1 MPFHFINKIHAKI
14 PLSIPKIDVN
24 IFLGSLWDDLES
36 SVGPLACYH
45 NYLKTSNPEIYEYNI
60 HWAHKDLTFE
70 AALSFY
76 NHTAKGL
83 VSVSLLAIDRET
95 KKPDKESQ
103 DAILKSI
110 KRTVDCFTKNA
121 PTKPS
126 VFISVPLILKNKLAG
141 NYFLSKSNVTLLS
154 LPDRGDRLIFPIL
167 SENRT
172 EQEFE
177 SQNRA
182 IEIVSMLSTIT
193 QQLFDIDLSEGWLR
207 MPEEEFNELKISI
220 DFNRDFVTDN
230 GFDKISY
237 QEGEDINAA
246 DRSDEIIDESDSLLN
261 RKQSLPARADDII
274 EMVNSEPQYIQAC
287 KRFWEGLKMRSNL
300 SRSLT
305 GIHTLSYEIIA
316 YIASIEALLDS
327 SKITTEVSCPKCGTA
342 VYKEEWTVSMKFKTL
357 ISELSGV
364 APALPKVFGRI
375 YEDRSKFVHT
385 GINLHNFFA
394 HRPNRPAIL
403 RGKYILE
410 ETPDYY
416 YNVHEFTGYIL
427 RRFFYRKLSG
437 INVS

>member
-1 MPFHFINKIHAKI
+1 MAFHFINQIHEKI
-14 PLSIPKIDVN
+14 PLSIPKSDVN
-24 IFLGSLWDDLES
+24 LFLGSLWDDLES
-36 SVGPLACYH
+36 SAGPLACH
-45 NYLKTSNPEIYEYNI
+45 HSYLKTSNPEIFEYNI

-70 AALSFY
+70 ADLSFY

-83 VSVSLLAIDRET
+83 VSVSLLAIDYET

-103 DAILKSI
+103 EVIIKSI
-110 KRTVDCFTKNA
+110 KRTMDCYNKNN

-154 LPDRGDRLIFPIL
+154 LPDKNDRLIFPIL
-167 SENRT
+167 SENKT

-177 SQNRA
+177 AQNRA

-193 QQLFDIDLSEGWLR
+193 QQLFDIDLGKGWLK
-207 MPEEEFNELKISI
+207 MPEAEFNELKISL
-220 DFNRDFVTDN
+220 DFNGNFVTDH

-237 QEGEDINAA
+237 QEGEVINAA
-246 DRSDEIIDESDSLLN
+246 DRSDEIIEGSDSLINLE
-261 RKQSLPARADDII
+261 QSLPARADDII
-274 EMVNSEPQYIQAC
+274 EVVNAEPIYIQSC

-300 SRSLT
+300 SRSPT

-316 YIASIEALLDS
+316 YVASIEALLDS
-327 SKITTEVSCPKCGTA
+327 SKITTETACPKCGTA
-342 VYKEEWTVSMKFKTL
+342 VYKEEWKISKKFKIL

-364 APALPKVFGRI
+364 APALPKVFCRI

-385 GINLHNFFA
+385 GINLHNFSA
-394 HRPNRPAIL
+394 HRPNRPSIL
-403 RGKYILE
+403 KGKYILQ

-416 YNVHEFTGYIL
+416 HNVHEFTGYIL

-437 INVS
+437 SNVS

>member
-1 MPFHFINKIHAKI
+1 MAFHFINKIHEKI
-14 PLSIPKIDVN
+14 PLSIPKGDVN
-24 IFLGSLWDDLES
+24 LFLGRLWDDLELS
-36 SVGPLACYH
+36 IGPLACYH
-45 NYLKTSNPEIYEYNI
+45 NYLKTSNPEIFEYNI
-60 HWAHKDLTFE
+60 HWAHKDLPFE
-70 AALSFY
+70 AELSFF
-76 NHTAKGL
+76 NHTANGL
-83 VSVSLLAIDRET
+83 ISVSLLAIDFET

-103 DAILKSI
+103 EVIIKSI
-110 KRTVDCFTKNA
+110 KRTAGCFNKNT
-121 PTKPS
+121 PTNPS
-126 VFISVPLILKNKLAG
+126 VFISVPLVLKNKLAG
-141 NYFLSKSNVTLLS
+141 NYCLSKSNVTLLS
-154 LPDRGDRLIFPIL
+154 LPDRNDRLIFPIF

-177 SQNRA
+177 AQNRA

-193 QQLFDIDLSEGWLR
+193 QQLFDIDLSEEWLK
-207 MPEEEFNELKISI
+207 MPEAEFNKLKTYI
-220 DFNRDFVTDN
+220 DFNRDFVTDH
-230 GFDKISY
+230 GFDKISHL
-237 QEGEDINAA
+237 EGEIINAA
-246 DRSDEIIDESDSLLN
+246 DRSDEIIEEGDSLID
-261 RKQSLPARADDII
+261 REQALPARADDII
-274 EMVNSEPQYIQAC
+274 EIINSEPQYIQSC

-316 YIASIEALLDS
+316 YVASIEALLDS
-327 SKITTEVSCPKCGTA
+327 RKITTEAACPKCGTA
-342 VYKEEWTVSMKFKTL
+342 IYKEEWTISKKFKTL

-410 ETPDYY
+410 EAPDYY

-437 INVS
+437 SNVS